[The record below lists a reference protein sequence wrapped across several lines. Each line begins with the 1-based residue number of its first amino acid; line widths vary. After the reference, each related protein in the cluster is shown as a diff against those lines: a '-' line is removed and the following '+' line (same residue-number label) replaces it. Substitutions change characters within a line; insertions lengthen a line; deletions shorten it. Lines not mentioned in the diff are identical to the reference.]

1 MIITRCYNSYE
12 WNHNEN
18 AKKELREE
26 KRRRTR
32 RGKKKKD
39 PNDIAEEWGLNG
51 EVLSS
56 RLKSFI
62 GVN

>member
-1 MIITRCYNSYE
+1 MLQLLRMESQWKC
-12 WNHNEN
+12 
-18 AKKELREE
+18 KKRV
-26 KRRRTR
+26 KRREKKKSKK
-32 RGKKKKD
+32 GKKKKD